1 MRPLKLLLLL
11 IAGVYL
17 LPAALSALLWWAGE
31 HPGSWHQANWDSA
44 RILPSPADSRPAA
57 LYIMAARTGG
67 MKGAI
72 SQHSWIVVKEEGA
85 ASYERWDK
93 VGWGMP
99 IRQNHR
105 AADGF
110 WYSNLPVIVVAVTG
124 PAAERVIPQVREA
137 IAAYPFAAT
146 GGYHIFPGPNSNTFV
161 AHVMRAVPGIAATL
175 PAAAV
180 GRDYPS
186 EGRLVAL
193 DPARAELRLSLWG
206 YAGLVIGWES
216 GLEVNFLGLVAGL
229 DPRRL
234 GIKIPAF
241 GTYTLLG
248 P

>member
-11 IAGVYL
+11 IAGIYL
-17 LPAALSALLWWAGE
+17 LPAALSAVLWWSGE
-31 HPGSWHQANWDSA
+31 HPQSWRQADWSSA
-44 RILPSPADSRPAA
+44 DILPSAKDSPPAA
-57 LYIMAARTGG
+57 LYILAARTGG

-72 SQHSWIVVKEEGA
+72 SQHSWIVAKDKGA
-85 ASYERWDK
+85 PSYERWDK

-105 AADGF
+105 PADGP
-110 WYSNLPVIVVAVTG
+110 WYSNVPEIVVAVTG
-124 PAAERVIPQVREA
+124 ERAERLIPQVRDA
-137 IAAYPFAAT
+137 IASYPFTAS

-175 PAAAV
+175 PAAAI

-193 DPARAELRLSLWG
+193 DPDRAEFRLSLWG
-206 YAGLVIGWES
+206 YAGLVVGWDS
-216 GLEVNFLGLVAGL
+216 GFEVNFLGLVAGL

-234 GIKIPAF
+234 AIKVPAF
-241 GTYTLLG
+241 GTYALRGT
-248 P
+248 